1 MPAGLKNFDPNKYA
15 DEYIKVPF
23 KEALSLVSS
32 GKIFMHR
39 GFAYVHLSE
48 LSAIAKNQFKNRLTK
63 ELTKAYNHL
72 QYIFS
77 DERIKNIILKLG
89 NHNEIDFNITE
100 ITAPK
105 DSDKIRLADLDYHQR
120 NSFPPCMKTLYTSLR
135 N

>member
-1 MPAGLKNFDPNKYA
+1 
-15 DEYIKVPF
+15 
-23 KEALSLVSS
+23 
-32 GKIFMHR
+32 MHR